1 MAGGCGLAAG
11 WPGRCQ
17 GGRPE
22 ILSYFFIEQSV
33 ETRGRTLRGHERLE
47 NAHVDARSRRLL
59 PPTQQP
65 PGYQQMD
72 AVTNGSLATNAC
84 QSERKGEQPPFPPA
98 GPATLNRSFRA
109 HRKAQRQRQRERER
123 DRQTDRQRE
132 TETDRDR
139 ERECKRA
146 SAEALERRGAADTGV
161 GSVGARRG
169 LRVPPLL
176 AQGPRASVSL
186 GSNLS
191 ASSPD

>member
-84 QSERKGEQPPFPPA
+84 HSERKGEQPPFPPA

-109 HRKAQRQRQRERER
+109 HRKAQRQRHRERER
-123 DRQTDRQRE
+123 ER
-132 TETDRDR
+132 ETDRWGTWTR
-139 ERECKRA
+139 PWGRRCH
-146 SAEALERRGAADTGV
+146 SAHPMYHGFYQGCPFNMGPTPGRIKQTQTRNK
-161 GSVGARRG
+161 S
-169 LRVPPLL
+169 PLS
-176 AQGPRASVSL
+176 Q
-186 GSNLS
+186 
-191 ASSPD
+191 

>member
-1 MAGGCGLAAG
+1 MFPAEGSGKGGPLSPCLGLG
-11 WPGRCQ
+11 KDRTKDN
-17 GGRPE
+17 
-22 ILSYFFIEQSV
+22 V
-33 ETRGRTLRGHERLE
+33 RGRRRWCMKALLSLKGGGGLYSILFARLKKK
-47 NAHVDARSRRLL
+47 
-59 PPTQQP
+59 
-65 PGYQQMD
+65 Y
-72 AVTNGSLATNAC
+72 
-84 QSERKGEQPPFPPA
+84 F
-98 GPATLNRSFRA
+98 
-109 HRKAQRQRQRERER
+109 ERER

>member
-109 HRKAQRQRQRERER
+109 HRKAQRQRHRERER
-123 DRQTDRQRE
+123 ERETDRQTERDRDRQRQ
-132 TETDRDR
+132 R
-139 ERECKRA
+139 ERVQA
-146 SAEALERRGAADTGV
+146 SERRSPGEKRSGRYGGGERGGTQRAAC
-161 GSVGARRG
+161 
-169 LRVPPLL
+169 PPF
-176 AQGPRASVSL
+176 ACSRPESL
-186 GSNLS
+186 GISWLQ
-191 ASSPD
+191 PIGFVP